1 MRYPVQY
8 RVFSRK
14 VLAVISIWQYL
25 AVISAVSSAV
35 SSAGCC
41 GIRLYLMEG
50 CAGQWVDTAKQA
62 PALEEGM
69 LLTSEQMAKMEAEL
83 VDKARV
89 RAQQRDL
96 YARKEEE
103 DAKQAASQ
111 RLCAPPPLQGGAG
124 RQTGEGTAG
133 AREGHA
139 SGALPPAAPAPA
151 AAGLAQD
158 AAGASHR
165 HAAQE
170 TSSSAPAA
178 VAPAPATGASRGGEM
193 ANDKGHAHT
202 PMSHGADGQ
211 APAVPAPAARS
222 DKSAE
227 GREAA
232 KTQNAAAA
240 GSGHQNKPVGA
251 TNSSSGSSNNK
262 NSSSSSGNKSLSKG
276 FLWAGKAKKKN
287 AADDVATTSETNP
300 IPSSPAAAAAAALAP
315 APANSLSATSAA
327 GATSVTKSNGTGVV
341 DGGSGHRV
349 ASDSAETGS
358 SNPSLCVEIR
368 VLPASEEALKF
379 AMNYIKVSICAH
391 AARAAACVRRRL
403 EVLPEIATEC

>member
-1 MRYPVQY
+1 VRYPVQY
-8 RVFSRK
+8 PVFSRN

-41 GIRLYLMEG
+41 GIRLYLTEG

-111 RLCAPPPLQGGAG
+111 
-124 RQTGEGTAG
+124 
-133 AREGHA
+133 
-139 SGALPPAAPAPA
+139 
-151 AAGLAQD
+151 
-158 AAGASHR
+158 
-165 HAAQE
+165 
-170 TSSSAPAA
+170 SAPAA

-193 ANDKGHAHT
+193 ANDKGHAHK

-240 GSGHQNKPVGA
+240 GSGHQNKPGGA
-251 TNSSSGSSNNK
+251 TNSSSGSSNNN
-262 NSSSSSGNKSLSKG
+262 NSSSSSSNKSLSKG
-276 FLWAGKAKKKN
+276 FPWAGKGKKKN